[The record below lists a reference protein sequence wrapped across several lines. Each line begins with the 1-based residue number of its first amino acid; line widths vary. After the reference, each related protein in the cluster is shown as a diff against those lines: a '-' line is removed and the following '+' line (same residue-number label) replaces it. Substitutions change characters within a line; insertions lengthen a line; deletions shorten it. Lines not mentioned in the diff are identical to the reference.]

1 MFYFAFRIV
10 LEWLVINALDGVRL
24 QEVSRIKCF

>member
-1 MFYFAFRIV
+1 MFYFAFRIA

-24 QEVSRIKCF
+24 PEVSRIKRF